1 MKLIDM
7 ILMSL
12 GNLFKRKVR
21 TMLTVTGVVIGTCA
35 IVVMV
40 SLGLGI
46 KQSMDSMLQNMG
58 DLTIINVNN
67 YGSNQGSDSEPLDD
81 AMLEKFKEIEHVT
94 AVTPATYT
102 GSGNF
107 KIVSGKYEY
116 AGQIIGVNFE
126 ALQALG
132 YEVKEGELPSGDNI
146 PSYTLLFGENA
157 AYNFYNPKKRNGWIN
172 QIPDA
177 NGNLPDP
184 YVNPMEDKL
193 EIEVQVNGETN
204 KKVKPVKATC
214 AAILVEDW
222 NKNPSPY
229 GVFMDIKDV
238 KALQKEYNKVNNVKE
253 DKSKKESYD
262 QVVVKTDD
270 MSAVAEVE
278 AAIQAF
284 GFNTNS
290 MESIR
295 KPLEEQS
302 RTMQLFLGGIGAVS
316 LLVAAFGIINTMT
329 MSIYERTKEIGVM
342 KVIGCRIG
350 NIRTMFLMEAA
361 AIGFLGGV
369 IGVILS
375 EGVSYAANTF
385 SGEGGGGG
393 GLGSIFGMGMGGGQL
408 SIIPPWLIIGAI
420 LFATFIGLIAG
431 LYPAN
436 RAVRISA
443 LSAIHQE

>member
-1 MKLIDM
+1 MKFTDM

-21 TMLTVTGVVIGTCA
+21 TMLTVTGVIIGTCA

-46 KQSMDSMLQNMG
+46 KQSMDTMLEGMG
-58 DLTIINVNN
+58 DLTVINVNN
-67 YGSNQGSDSEPLDD
+67 YGTNQGTDSDPLDD
-81 AMLEKFKEIEHVT
+81 AMIEKFKEIEHVA
-94 AVTPATYT
+94 AVTPVQY
-102 GSGNF
+102 SYGNF
-107 KIVSGKYEY
+107 KITSGKYEY
-116 AGQIIGVNFE
+116 NGQITGVNFE
-126 ALQALG
+126 ALESLG
-132 YEVKEGELPSGDNI
+132 YQVTEGQLPSGTDT
-146 PSYTLLFGENA
+146 PSYTLLFGATA
-157 AYNFYNPKKRNGWIN
+157 AYDFYNPKKRNGWISM
-172 QIPDA
+172 IPDA

-193 EIEVQVNGETN
+193 EIEVQVNGDTN

-214 AAILVEDW
+214 IGIMAEDW
-222 NKNPSPY
+222 SKNPSPY

-238 KALQKEYNKVNNVKE
+238 KALQKEYNKANNVKE
-253 DKSKKESYD
+253 DPSKKESYT
-262 QVVVKTDD
+262 QVIVKTDD
-270 MSAVAEVE
+270 MSSVAAVEEV
-278 AAIQAF
+278 IQSY
-284 GFNTNS
+284 GFNTSS

-361 AIGFLGGV
+361 AIGFMGGV

-385 SGEGGGGG
+385 SGDGG
-393 GLGSIFGMGMGGGQL
+393 GLGGMFGMGMGGGGQL
-408 SIIPPWLIIGAI
+408 SIIPPWLIVGAI
-420 LFATFIGLIAG
+420 LFATLIGLIAG

>member
-1 MKLIDM
+1 M
-7 ILMSL
+7 
-12 GNLFKRKVR
+12 
-21 TMLTVTGVVIGTCA
+21 
-35 IVVMV
+35 
-40 SLGLGI
+40 
-46 KQSMDSMLQNMG
+46 
-58 DLTIINVNN
+58 
-67 YGSNQGSDSEPLDD
+67 
-81 AMLEKFKEIEHVT
+81 
-94 AVTPATYT
+94 
-102 GSGNF
+102 
-107 KIVSGKYEY
+107 
-116 AGQIIGVNFE
+116 NFE
-126 ALQALG
+126 ALESLG
-132 YEVKEGELPSGDNI
+132 YQVTEGQLPSGTDT
-146 PSYTLLFGENA
+146 PSYTLLFGATA
-157 AYNFYNPKKRNGWIN
+157 AYDFYNPKKRNGWISMM
-172 QIPDA
+172 PDA

-193 EIEVQVNGETN
+193 EIEVQVNGDTN

-214 AAILVEDW
+214 IGIMAEDW
-222 NKNPSPY
+222 SKNPSPY

-253 DKSKKESYD
+253 DPSKKESYD

-270 MSAVAEVE
+270 MSSVAAVEEV
-278 AAIQAF
+278 IQSY
-284 GFNTNS
+284 GFNTSS

-361 AIGFLGGV
+361 AIGFMGGV

-385 SGEGGGGG
+385 SGDGG
-393 GLGSIFGMGMGGGQL
+393 GLGGMFGMGMGGGGQL
-408 SIIPPWLIIGAI
+408 SIIPPWLIVGAI
-420 LFATFIGLIAG
+420 LFATLIGLIAG

>member
-1 MKLIDM
+1 MKFTDM

-21 TMLTVTGVVIGTCA
+21 TMLTVTGVIIGTCA

-46 KQSMDSMLQNMG
+46 KQSMDTMLEGMG
-58 DLTIINVNN
+58 DLTVINVNN
-67 YGSNQGSDSEPLDD
+67 YGTNQGTDSDPLDD
-81 AMLEKFKEIEHVT
+81 AMIEKFKEIEHVA
-94 AVTPATYT
+94 AVTPIQY
-102 GSGNF
+102 SYGNF
-107 KIVSGKYEY
+107 KITSGKYEY
-116 AGQIIGVNFE
+116 NGQITGVNFE
-126 ALQALG
+126 ALEALG
-132 YEVKEGELPSGDNI
+132 YQVTEGELPTGSDT
-146 PSYTLLFGENA
+146 PAYTLLFGSTA
-157 AYNFYNPKKRNGWIN
+157 AYDFYNPKKRNGWISMM
-172 QIPDA
+172 PDA

-193 EIEVQVNGETN
+193 EIEVQVNGDTN

-214 AAILVEDW
+214 IGIMAEDW
-222 NKNPSPY
+222 SKNPSPY

-253 DKSKKESYD
+253 DPSKKESYD

-270 MSAVAEVE
+270 MSSVAAVEEV
-278 AAIQAF
+278 IQSY

-361 AIGFLGGV
+361 AIGFMGGV

-385 SGEGGGGG
+385 SGDGG
-393 GLGSIFGMGMGGGQL
+393 GLGGMFGMGMGGGGQL
-408 SIIPPWLIIGAI
+408 SIIPPWLIVGAI
-420 LFATFIGLIAG
+420 LFATLIGLIAG